1 MRYLVFLLL
10 FVVSGC
16 ASTPDALMQ
25 TKVINVGG
33 LEVVSRN
40 SEVELMV
47 FKTPEDLERFCLAPP
62 PDAVTTFGES
72 VGLSGSE
79 KTLGSGLS
87 EGVSLSEG
95 EGALSLG
102 GRGETVLIA
111 RELMYRACEL
121 SLNINAN
128 PKLALQIYR
137 ETLHA
142 IESIT
147 QTTIGVGV
155 NPLAAVAADVRPTSL
170 NQNDEDWD
178 DDGDDEDENKDE
190 E

>member
-10 FVVSGC
+10 LFIVSGC
-16 ASTPDALMQ
+16 ALTPDALMQ

-47 FKTPEDLERFCLAPP
+47 FKTPDDLERFCLAPP
-62 PDAVTTFGES
+62 PDAVSTFGES
-72 VGLSGSE
+72 IGLSGSE
-79 KTLGSGLS
+79 KTLGSGSS
-87 EGVSLSEG
+87 EGVSFSDG

-102 GRGETVLIA
+102 GRGETVLII

-137 ETLHA
+137 ETLYA

-147 QTTIGVGV
+147 QVAIGGGV
-155 NPLAAVAADVRPTSL
+155 KPLAAVAPDERPTSL
-170 NQNDEDWD
+170 NQNDEDLDDGGDND
-178 DDGDDEDENKDE
+178 DDE
-190 E
+190 